1 VGGGGVQLH
10 VVETG
15 NARGRPILF
24 IHGISQCWLAWSRQM
39 DSDLARQHRLVAMD
53 LRGHGLS
60 DKPPDAYGESRLW
73 AEDVDAV
80 IRSLGLERPI
90 LSGWSYGALVIL
102 DYLRHFGEAAVGGI
116 HLVDAITRLGSDAA
130 LAVLTPEFLSL
141 VPALLSSD
149 GDESVRGLTAL
160 VRLCFATPPSEPELY
175 LMLGYNTAMPASVR
189 RALFARSFDNDDL
202 LPTLRTPTLIT
213 HGTEEAIVKPSAVE
227 QHRAGIPHAQVQLMP
242 HAGHSPFW
250 DDAAAF
256 NARLAAFAASV

>member
-1 VGGGGVQLH
+1 MVWATGVRRTRLQCLSTRARASARRSAISRTVLDSRSAPHYGAGYRRARFGACYPPRRSYGGCRVNALSDGPRPRPQMRRRRSSSMESSYVVGGGGVQLH

-39 DSDLARQHRLVAMD
+39 DSDLAQQHRLVAMD

-130 LAVLTPEFLSL
+130 LAVLTTEFLNL

-149 GDESVRGLTAL
+149 GDESMRGLTAL
-160 VRLCFATPPSEPELY
+160 VRLC
-175 LMLGYNTAMPASVR
+175 
-189 RALFARSFDNDDL
+189 
-202 LPTLRTPTLIT
+202 
-213 HGTEEAIVKPSAVE
+213 
-227 QHRAGIPHAQVQLMP
+227 
-242 HAGHSPFW
+242 
-250 DDAAAF
+250 
-256 NARLAAFAASV
+256 

>member
-60 DKPPDAYGESRLW
+60 DKPPDAYGESQLW
-73 AEDVDAV
+73 AADIDAV

-102 DYLRHFGEAAVGGI
+102 DYLRNFGEAAVGGI

-130 LAVLTPEFLSL
+130 LAVLTPDSSASSRRCC
-141 VPALLSSD
+141 PAM
-149 GDESVRGLTAL
+149 
-160 VRLCFATPPSEPELY
+160 AT
-175 LMLGYNTAMPASVR
+175 
-189 RALFARSFDNDDL
+189 RACVA
-202 LPTLRTPTLIT
+202 
-213 HGTEEAIVKPSAVE
+213 
-227 QHRAGIPHAQVQLMP
+227 
-242 HAGHSPFW
+242 
-250 DDAAAF
+250 
-256 NARLAAFAASV
+256 